1 MRLAIQPNGS
11 FALQE
16 NRDADV
22 HLILFEQINNIGVST
37 ETFNSNMA
45 TKKKAG
51 AKKPAVKRAAS
62 KPPAAKAIKKEPFKN
77 YVTKLK
83 VGDKAPAFKGVDQ
96 DGKKISSADYKG
108 KKIILYFYPQDLTA
122 SCTVQACN
130 LRDNF
135 SELKKLGYEII
146 GVSEDGVEKHKRF
159 EAKNNLPFRLIADV
173 DHSVINAYDV
183 WGKKQFMGKIYDGL
197 VRTTFVI
204 NEKGIIA
211 GIITRVLTK
220 IHTEQILKVIE
231 EATN

>member
-1 MRLAIQPNGS
+1 
-11 FALQE
+11 
-16 NRDADV
+16 
-22 HLILFEQINNIGVST
+22 
-37 ETFNSNMA
+37 MA
-45 TKKKAG
+45 TKKKAVV
-51 AKKPAVKRAAS
+51 KKPAVKKTAS
-62 KPPAAKAIKKEPFKN
+62 KPSAAKAIKKEPFKN

-159 EAKNNLPFRLIADV
+159 EAKNNLPFRLIADE
-173 DHSVINAYDV
+173 DHAVINAYDV

-197 VRTTFVI
+197 VRTTFVM
-204 NEKGIIA
+204 NEKGIIDA
-211 GIITRVLTK
+211 VITRVLTK
-220 IHTEQILKVIE
+220 IHTQQILDALQAAEK
-231 EATN
+231 

>member
-1 MRLAIQPNGS
+1 
-11 FALQE
+11 
-16 NRDADV
+16 
-22 HLILFEQINNIGVST
+22 
-37 ETFNSNMA
+37 MA
-45 TKKKAG
+45 TKKKAIVKKEA
-51 AKKPAVKRAAS
+51 AKKSV
-62 KPPAAKAIKKEPFKN
+62 KKEPFKN

-83 VGDKAPAFKGVDQ
+83 VGEKAPAFKGVDQ
-96 DGKKISSADYKG
+96 DGKKISSTDYKG

-159 EAKNNLPFRLIADV
+159 EQKNNLPFRLIADEE
-173 DHSVINAYDV
+173 HAVINAYDV

-204 NEKGIIA
+204 NEKGMIDA
-211 GIITRVLTK
+211 VITRVLTK
-220 IHTEQILKVIE
+220 IHTQQILDAVQQIAK
-231 EATN
+231 

>member
-1 MRLAIQPNGS
+1 
-11 FALQE
+11 
-16 NRDADV
+16 
-22 HLILFEQINNIGVST
+22 
-37 ETFNSNMA
+37 MA
-45 TKKKAG
+45 TKKKAVV
-51 AKKPAVKRAAS
+51 KKAAVKA
-62 KPPAAKAIKKEPFKN
+62 PAKVAKKEPFKN

-96 DGKKISSADYKG
+96 DGKKISSAEYKG
-108 KKIILYFYPQDLTA
+108 KKVILYFYPQDLTA

-135 SELKKLGYEII
+135 SELKKLGFEII
-146 GVSEDGVEKHKRF
+146 GVSEDTVEKHKRF
-159 EAKNNLPFRLIADV
+159 ETKNDLPFRLIADV
-173 DHSVINAYDV
+173 DHAVINAYDV

-211 GIITRVLTK
+211 CIVTRVLTK
-220 IHTEQILKVIE
+220 IHTEQLLKVMP

>member
-1 MRLAIQPNGS
+1 MQTLTAGQQAPDFTLQDQHGDSIELKALLAS
-11 FALQE
+11 HRVL
-16 NRDADV
+16 
-22 HLILFEQINNIGVST
+22 
-37 ETFNSNMA
+37 
-45 TKKKAG
+45 
-51 AKKPAVKRAAS
+51 
-62 KPPAAKAIKKEPFKN
+62 
-77 YVTKLK
+77 
-83 VGDKAPAFKGVDQ
+83 
-96 DGKKISSADYKG
+96 
-108 KKIILYFYPQDLTA
+108 LYFYPKAMTPG
-122 SCTVQACN
+122 CTVQACN

-135 SELKKLGYEII
+135 SELKNLGYEIV
-146 GVSEDGVEKHKRF
+146 GVSEDPVEKHKRF